1 MFTVNIKFIIRRLQ
15 DMSEEK
21 VSYRIVT
28 ENNIVIEAEPKT
40 EKDEQKDRLK
50 EIAALL
56 SEKKE
61 KED

>member
-1 MFTVNIKFIIRRLQ
+1 
-15 DMSEEK
+15 MSEEK

-40 EKDEQKDRLK
+40 EQDEQNVRLK

-56 SEKKE
+56 SAKKE

>member
-1 MFTVNIKFIIRRLQ
+1 
-15 DMSEEK
+15 MSEEK

-28 ENNIVIEAEPKT
+28 ENNIVIEAEPKA
-40 EKDEQKDRLK
+40 EQDEQNVRLK

-56 SEKKE
+56 SAKKE

>member
-1 MFTVNIKFIIRRLQ
+1 
-15 DMSEEK
+15 MSEEK

-28 ENNIVIEAEPKT
+28 ENNVVIEAEPKT
-40 EKDEQKDRLK
+40 EQDEQNVRLK

-56 SEKKE
+56 SAKKE